1 VLEATRGADH
11 AIWVVAFLLYA
22 IDAARVLAPREI
34 MLVEASHGRLDAHF
48 GGSPIGGAGRILAVA
63 PLLLPHRGVFVAPW
77 GQARKES
84 AGLAETLRSLQELR
98 RALLVV
104 RLFAA
109 EAFGTLFVL
118 GPVLTLV
125 LGPDAAVLYTAI
137 VIYPTVVVAIAALW
151 WQRRDL
157 SLTNERC
164 ARLSLEIL
172 VCPAFLPNLARKIT
186 TAQPLPPRRW
196 RTDPPGR
203 GHPGS
208 ERGGAHAAGEPDR
221 GPPRRHPARRLH
233 ARAPPLVSRGAQD
246 HAVT

>member
-1 VLEATRGADH
+1 MPNSGRATAWPSMAWPPSAWVERPRWPPRAASPRRSASSWSRASSPSAARCQRPFASFAAEAESRVLEATRGADH

-109 EAFGTLFVL
+109 EAFGTL
-118 GPVLTLV
+118 
-125 LGPDAAVLYTAI
+125 
-137 VIYPTVVVAIAALW
+137 
-151 WQRRDL
+151 
-157 SLTNERC
+157 
-164 ARLSLEIL
+164 
-172 VCPAFLPNLARKIT
+172 
-186 TAQPLPPRRW
+186 
-196 RTDPPGR
+196 
-203 GHPGS
+203 
-208 ERGGAHAAGEPDR
+208 
-221 GPPRRHPARRLH
+221 
-233 ARAPPLVSRGAQD
+233 
-246 HAVT
+246 

>member
-1 VLEATRGADH
+1 MLEATRGADH

-157 SLTNERC
+157 SLTNGRC

-186 TAQPLPPRRW
+186 TAQPI
-196 RTDPPGR
+196 TAD
-203 GHPGS
+203 
-208 ERGGAHAAGEPDR
+208 GGQILLAEATPDR
-221 GPPRRHPARRLH
+221 KEEVLTLLENRTEVLLADLQLDDSTHGHLRSYLAALRTTR
-233 ARAPPLVSRGAQD
+233 
-246 HAVT
+246 